1 MQAEKKMD
9 FLYSLLLLIFSN
21 LSVAVAFT
29 PAAHDSIVAMTP
41 MASAV
46 VTTGIDAISSSLSSL
61 SADTT
66 NSLFISMAEESESV
80 TRQGLINWGNPA
92 EAVGGAIT
100 LLYIVFSI
108 LAGIKY
114 VVKDGWR
121 PKF

>member
-1 MQAEKKMD
+1 MV
-9 FLYSLLLLIFSN
+9 LYYSVLLLLFST
-21 LSVAVAFT
+21 LSSVVAFT
-29 PAAHDSIVAMTP
+29 PPFSVCSGVAHDAVVTMTP
-41 MASAV
+41 MASTALTNGV
-46 VTTGIDAISSSLSSL
+46 DALSPSL
-61 SADTT
+61 SAGA
-66 NSLFISMAEESESV
+66 NILLISMAEGSESA

-92 EAVGGAIT
+92 EAVGGIIT

>member
-1 MQAEKKMD
+1 MQAEKKMV
-9 FLYSLLLLIFSN
+9 LHYSLLLIFSTCPG
-21 LSVAVAFT
+21 VAAFT

-46 VTTGIDAISSSLSSL
+46 VTTGIDAVSPSLSSL
-61 SADTT
+61 SAVTT
-66 NSLFISMAEESESV
+66 TSLFISMAEGSESV
-80 TRQGLINWGNPA
+80 TRQGFINWGNPA